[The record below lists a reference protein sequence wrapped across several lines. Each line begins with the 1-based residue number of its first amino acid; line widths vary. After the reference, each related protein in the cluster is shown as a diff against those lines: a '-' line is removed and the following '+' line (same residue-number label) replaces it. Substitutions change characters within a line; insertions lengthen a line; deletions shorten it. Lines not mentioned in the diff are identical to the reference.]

1 MTALVA
7 QSPPHAGAQLTMTLP
22 TTGAVDTC
30 PTGANLSLL
39 VVGPSSAS
47 ATVALPVPTFDG
59 LAVTSR
65 SVTVASGQT
74 WLVPLPSS
82 VYGPGP
88 ITLTW
93 SGTLTA
99 SAEAVIVTAG

>member
-1 MTALVA
+1 MTALAA
-7 QSPPHAGAQLTMTLP
+7 QNPPHAGAQITTTLP
-22 TTGAVDTC
+22 TTGSVDTC
-30 PTGANLSLL
+30 PTGDGLSLI

-47 ATVALPVPTFDG
+47 ATVSLPIPNFDG
-59 LAVTSR
+59 QAVTAR

-74 WLVPLPSS
+74 WAIPLPVA
-82 VYGPGP
+82 VYGNGP

-99 SAEAVIVTAG
+99 AQEYVLRTGG

>member
-1 MTALVA
+1 
-7 QSPPHAGAQLTMTLP
+7 MTLP

-30 PTGANLSLL
+30 PTGDGLSLL

-47 ATVALPVPTFDG
+47 ATVALPIPNFDG
-59 LAVTSR
+59 QTVTAR

-74 WLVPLPSS
+74 WLIPLPQS
-82 VYGPGP
+82 VYGVGP

-99 SAEAVIVTAG
+99 SAEAVIRTGG